1 MIGHVDSI
9 KKSHYFLVKA
19 DFFYDSLQNREICF
33 LVAENNFIV
42 FYFVE
47 HNILKTD
54 NNDPQIS
61 RPNSFTAKKLQLKE
75 LALGEKLINSMLF
88 AIALKFGL

>member
-9 KKSHYFLVKA
+9 KKSHYILVKA

-33 LVAENNFIV
+33 LVAENNLIV
-42 FYFVE
+42 FE

-61 RPNSFTAKKLQLKE
+61 RPNSFTAKKLQLKV

-88 AIALKFGL
+88 AIALKFSL